1 MDFLLFCFD
10 RLGRKY
16 YHARFMSARASID
29 SLEFARAGEQL
40 SGSVPVS
47 ELSRLADSLFDTDGN
62 LQFELRGGRD
72 GRQRLR
78 LHMTVAGSVDLQCQR
93 CLGKLVFPVAVQ
105 TNLLVLTGEAGGDT
119 AELDDLDGIPAA
131 AQTDVWSLVEDEVL
145 LAIPLAPRHAENE
158 CSPAVKTAGEPVA
171 SPFAALARLT
181 QERTKNRT

>member
-47 ELSRLADSLFDTDGN
+47 ELSRLADSLFDTDGS
-62 LQFELRGGRD
+62 LQFELTGGRD

-78 LHMTVAGSVDLQCQR
+78 LHMTVAGSVDLQCQ
-93 CLGKLVFPVAVQ
+93 
-105 TNLLVLTGEAGGDT
+105 
-119 AELDDLDGIPAA
+119 
-131 AQTDVWSLVEDEVL
+131 
-145 LAIPLAPRHAENE
+145 
-158 CSPAVKTAGEPVA
+158 
-171 SPFAALARLT
+171 
-181 QERTKNRT
+181 